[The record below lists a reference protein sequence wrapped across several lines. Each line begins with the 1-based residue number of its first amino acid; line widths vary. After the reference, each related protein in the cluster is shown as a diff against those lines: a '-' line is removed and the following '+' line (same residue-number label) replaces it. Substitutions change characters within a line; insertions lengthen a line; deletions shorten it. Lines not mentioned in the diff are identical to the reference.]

1 MATVTE
7 DLLLD
12 KATIAAIKA
21 TKPSGRKNEPV
32 VDKTTMNNLL
42 TFLQSTRNVK
52 ELEAYI
58 LRQIGRGEIDP
69 DTGRELLSTLSTLN
83 LDQALLY
90 LGYLK
95 WLYEAIT
102 GVNVDRREI
111 ENVKKFDELVKKLAE
126 KMR

>member
-1 MATVTE
+1 MTAVTE

-12 KATIAAIKA
+12 KATVAAIKA
-21 TKPSGRKNEPV
+21 TKPDDK
-32 VDKTTMNNLL
+32 VDKTTVNNLL

-58 LRQIGRGEIDP
+58 LRQIGRHEINP
-69 DTGRELLSTLSTLN
+69 ETGKELLSTLSTLN

-102 GVNVDRREI
+102 GINVDRREI
-111 ENVKKFDELVKKLAE
+111 ENVKRFDELVRKLAE